1 MKKIIVSALAAAI
14 VATLLPIAFMI
25 ASAEK
30 DPPENEIIAINE
42 ADDEIA
48 VTYGFLKTYME
59 QFKQELAEEL
69 SSQGGINVGSQYKE
83 ISAKEGQVILLSPNC
98 ELIYRGGG
106 AVAITS
112 DCKENQGIT
121 DMSLQKELFSGEE
134 LIYGHIYYASASPSK
149 KAVMITGGSAYFTV
163 RGDYEIA

>member
-14 VATLLPIAFMI
+14 IATLLPIAFMI

-30 DPPENEIIAINE
+30 EPLENEINTANQ
-42 ADDEIA
+42 ADDEVA

-59 QFKQELAEEL
+59 QFKQELANEL
-69 SSQGGINVGSQYKE
+69 ATQGGISVDSSYKE

-149 KAVMITGGSAYFTV
+149 KAVLVTGGSAYFTV
-163 RGDYEIA
+163 RGDYEIV